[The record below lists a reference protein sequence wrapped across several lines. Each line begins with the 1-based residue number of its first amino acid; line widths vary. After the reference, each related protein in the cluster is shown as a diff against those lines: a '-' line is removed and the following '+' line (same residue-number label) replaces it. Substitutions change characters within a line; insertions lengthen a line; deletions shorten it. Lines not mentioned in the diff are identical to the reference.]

1 MTAQRGEPGSQRTQR
16 IFERVLFVLLI
27 SAACAVIVVSQTR
40 PRARDLG
47 IAPGIY
53 PPGTLNA
60 ITDVEGVRVGHTTVI
75 EGDRVR
81 TGVTA
86 IVPHGGNVFQD
97 KVAGAVFVGNAFGK
111 LAGST
116 QVNELGTI
124 ETPVVLT
131 NTLSVGVA
139 MDAVVRYTIAQGGNE
154 QVRSVNPLVGETND
168 GGLNDIRGLH
178 VTREH
183 VLEAIRSARTGAVAE
198 GTVGAGTGTVCY
210 GWKGGI
216 GTSSRRLA
224 SDLGGYTV
232 GVLAQTNFGG
242 NLTIGG
248 VPIYKSLQPP
258 GRRSAAARPEPFDS
272 PLILSLSKD
281 ERRAQ
286 DRPFDS
292 PRIPSRSKDERLTQD
307 RPFDSPRIP
316 SLSKDERLAQ
326 DRPGEGRAP
335 ADGSCMLVV
344 ATDAPLDARDLRR
357 LAARAVFGLGRTGSS
372 YSNGSGDFA
381 IAFSTSPEMR
391 SRFNETA
398 ARARVVLPTDATS
411 PLFEAALEATEE
423 AVYNSLFQAT
433 TVRSAIG
440 TAEAI
445 PVERVRELL
454 GKR

>member
-1 MTAQRGEPGSQRTQR
+1 MTRHNMGTPSPQSPQRYGWWSC
-16 IFERVLFVLLI
+16 F
-27 SAACAVIVVSQTR
+27 AVFAVFAFVVSVIAQTR

-53 PPGTLNA
+53 ATGALNA
-60 ITDVEGVRVGHTTVI
+60 ITDVEGVRVGHTTIV

-124 ETPVVLT
+124 ETPIVLT
-131 NTLSVGVA
+131 NTLSVGA
-139 MDAVVRYTIAQGGNE
+139 AIDAVVRYTLAQSGNE
-154 QVRSVNPLVGETND
+154 RVQSVNAVVGETND

-183 VLEAIRSARTGAVAE
+183 VLDAIRTAKSGPVTE
-198 GTVGAGTGTVCY
+198 GSVGAGTGTVCY

-216 GTSSRRLA
+216 GTSSRTLA
-224 SDLGGYTV
+224 LRQAPGEREYTV

-248 VPIYKSLQPP
+248 VPIFRSLQPP
-258 GRRSAAARPEPFDS
+258 S
-272 PLILSLSKD
+272 
-281 ERRAQ
+281 RRAASA
-286 DRPFDS
+286 RRTS
-292 PRIPSRSKDERLTQD
+292 ETN
-307 RPFDSPRIP
+307 
-316 SLSKDERLAQ
+316 
-326 DRPGEGRAP
+326 G
-335 ADGSCMLVV
+335 DGSCMLVV

-357 LAARAVFGLGRTGSS
+357 LAARAVFGLARTGSS

-391 SRFNETA
+391 SRFNETS
-398 ARARVVLPTDATS
+398 ARAHVILPTEATS

-433 TVRSAIG
+433 TVRSANG
-440 TAEAI
+440 SAEAI
-445 PVERVRELL
+445 PVDRVRELL
-454 GKR
+454 KR

>member
-1 MTAQRGEPGSQRTQR
+1 MRHHDAGTQRPQSAQRSAWLAGPST
-16 IFERVLFVLLI
+16 FAVL
-27 SAACAVIVVSQTR
+27 AALALIVVVPKAQSAR

-47 IAPGIY
+47 IAPGVY

-60 ITDVEGVRVGHTTVI
+60 ITDVAGVRVGQTTVI
-75 EGDRVR
+75 DGDRVR

-124 ETPVVLT
+124 ETPIVLT
-131 NTLSVGVA
+131 NTLAVGTA
-139 MDAVVRYTIAQGGNE
+139 MDAVVRFTLAQPGNE
-154 QVRSVNPLVGETND
+154 RVRSVNALVGETND
-168 GGLNDIRGLH
+168 GGLNDIRGLP

-183 VLEAIRSARTGAVAE
+183 VLAAIRAAAGGAVAE
-198 GTVGAGTGTVCY
+198 GSVGAGTGTVNY

-216 GTSSRRLA
+216 GTSSRVLPSA
-224 SDLGGYTV
+224 SGGYIV

-242 NLTIGG
+242 NLTIAGA
-248 VPIYKSLQPP
+248 PIFRSLQPP
-258 GRRSAAARPEPFDS
+258 RARDAAANDS
-272 PLILSLSKD
+272 GD
-281 ERRAQ
+281 A
-286 DRPFDS
+286 
-292 PRIPSRSKDERLTQD
+292 
-307 RPFDSPRIP
+307 
-316 SLSKDERLAQ
+316 
-326 DRPGEGRAP
+326 RPGFGDGRAS

-344 ATDAPLDARDLRR
+344 ATDAPLDARDLHR
-357 LAARAVFGLGRTGSS
+357 LAARAVFGLARTGSA

-398 ARARVVLPTDATS
+398 ARAHLVLPTDATS

-423 AVYNSLFQAT
+423 AVYNALFQAT

-440 TAEAI
+440 SAEAI
-445 PVERVRELL
+445 PIDRVRELL
-454 GKR
+454 RK

>member
-1 MTAQRGEPGSQRTQR
+1 MRNRKRPRRTPSTPS
-16 IFERVLFVLLI
+16 IWLI
-27 SAACAVIVVSQTR
+27 VWVFAASAAPAVAVVAQGR

-47 IAPGIY
+47 IVVGIY
-53 PPGTLNA
+53 PSGPGNA
-60 ITDVEGVRVGHTTVI
+60 ITDVDGVRVGHTTIV

-124 ETPVVLT
+124 ETPIVLT
-131 NTLSVGVA
+131 NTLSVGTA
-139 MDAVVRYTIAQGGNE
+139 MDAVVRYTIAQPGNE
-154 QVRSVNPLVGETND
+154 KVRSVNALVGETND

-183 VLEAIRSARTGAVAE
+183 VIAAMTGATAGPVAE
-198 GTVGAGTGTVCY
+198 GTVGAGTGTINY

-216 GTSSRRLA
+216 GTSSRRVA
-224 SDLGGYTV
+224 PSPADGREARAGREYTV

-242 NLTIGG
+242 NLTIAG
-248 VPIYKSLQPP
+248 VPIFRSLQPP
-258 GRRSAAARPEPFDS
+258 RARDAAFDNRDRVGAPFTG
-272 PLILSLSKD
+272 P
-281 ERRAQ
+281 ANV
-286 DRPFDS
+286 
-292 PRIPSRSKDERLTQD
+292 
-307 RPFDSPRIP
+307 
-316 SLSKDERLAQ
+316 
-326 DRPGEGRAP
+326 GGRASE
-335 ADGSCMLVV
+335 DGSCMLVV

-357 LAARAVFGLGRTGSS
+357 LAARAIFGLARTGSS

-381 IAFSTSPEMR
+381 IAFSTSTEMR
-391 SRFNETA
+391 ARFNETTT
-398 ARARVVLPTDATS
+398 RARTILPPDATS

-423 AVYNSLFQAT
+423 AVYNALLKAT
-433 TVRSAIG
+433 TVRSANG

-445 PVERVRELL
+445 PIDRVRELL
-454 GKR
+454 KR

>member
-1 MTAQRGEPGSQRTQR
+1 MSGHSYVSVAVAIATLVVGAGAQ
-16 IFERVLFVLLI
+16 
-27 SAACAVIVVSQTR
+27 ATR
-40 PRARDLG
+40 SRARALG
-47 IAPGIY
+47 IAPGVHS
-53 PPGTLNA
+53 PGPLNA

-86 IVPHGGNVFQD
+86 VVPHGGNVFQD

-131 NTLSVGVA
+131 NTLSVGTA
-139 MDAVVRYTIAQGGNE
+139 MDAVVRYTIGQPGNE
-154 QVRSVNPLVGETND
+154 QVRSVNALVGETND

-183 VLEAIRSARTGAVAE
+183 VIEAIRSAKGGAVAE

-216 GTSSRRLA
+216 GTSSRTLTLRQA
-224 SDLGGYTV
+224 PGERGREYIV

-248 VPIYKSLQPP
+248 VPIFKFLQPP
-258 GRRSAAARPEPFDS
+258 SRRAAAGDVGGSAFAPV
-272 PLILSLSKD
+272 
-281 ERRAQ
+281 
-286 DRPFDS
+286 
-292 PRIPSRSKDERLTQD
+292 
-307 RPFDSPRIP
+307 
-316 SLSKDERLAQ
+316 
-326 DRPGEGRAP
+326 P

-344 ATDAPLDARDLRR
+344 ATDAPLDARDLGR
-357 LAARAVFGLGRTGSS
+357 LAARAVFGLARTGSS

-391 SRFNETA
+391 SRFNDA
-398 ARARVVLPTDATS
+398 SPRARTILPADATS

-433 TVRSAIG
+433 TVRSANG

-445 PVERVRELL
+445 PLDRVRELL
-454 GKR
+454 KK